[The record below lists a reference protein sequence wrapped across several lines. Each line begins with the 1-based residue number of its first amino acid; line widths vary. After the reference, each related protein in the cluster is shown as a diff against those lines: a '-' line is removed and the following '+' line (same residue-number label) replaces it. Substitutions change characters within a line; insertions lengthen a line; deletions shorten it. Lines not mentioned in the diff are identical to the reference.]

1 MCKDCYLIFI
11 AIFDDFSQN
20 LFVGEVVNAAI
31 LALILTTSAFVIY
44 IVG

>member
-11 AIFDDFSQN
+11 AIFDDFSQD
-20 LFVGEVVNAAI
+20 LFIGEVVNAAI
-31 LALILTTSAFVIY
+31 LTLVLTTSAFVVD